1 MHGEARMPDNI
12 MPVMRTIHFIL
23 AAAVVSAIQAKFCK
37 YSFVSLRA
45 SAPGAEGALHSR
57 LWSSV
62 QVKHL
67 QGQRLVNKLV
77 LECNIIICG
86 MDDEK
91 EPLRPPAMQI
101 AVSRTPVEIPDRSLL
116 RVFPK
121 WLKVAKLWF
130 QRK

>member
-1 MHGEARMPDNI
+1 
-12 MPVMRTIHFIL
+12 
-23 AAAVVSAIQAKFCK
+23 
-37 YSFVSLRA
+37 
-45 SAPGAEGALHSR
+45 
-57 LWSSV
+57 V

-67 QGQRLVNKLV
+67 QGQRIVNKLV

-91 EPLRPPAMQI
+91 KPLRPPTMQI